1 MRTSLVLLLCVLAAA
16 LGAGGVWLWSQQQPS
31 GFFAEEALAERVREV
46 ARLETLE
53 VSLYKKVSFTPEP
66 EASDSLW
73 RNVLN
78 WARHSVRNPH
88 GRALL
93 FADATLSVDLSRL
106 GREGL
111 RVRGARVEVVLPPV
125 VAKVS
130 LKPGETEVLDS
141 NLDTEE
147 TAQLFELAREAFQ
160 REVEND
166 EALKARARA
175 SAERTLRALFLG
187 LGYTDVHFVER
198 LPALTPG

>member
-1 MRTSLVLLLCVLAAA
+1 MRTVLVLLLCVLAAV
-16 LGAGGVWLWSQQQPS
+16 LGAGGAWLWSQHHP
-31 GFFAEEALAERVREV
+31 GFLEEEALAQRVREV

-66 EASDSLW
+66 QASDSLW
-73 RNVLN
+73 RNVLS

-106 GREGL
+106 GRDGL
-111 RVRGARVEVVLPPV
+111 RVSGTRVEVVLPPV
-125 VAKVS
+125 VARVS

-160 REVEND
+160 REVESD

-187 LGYTDVHFVER
+187 LGFSEVRFVDR